1 MNCIV
6 FFTTISYLDDILPLM
21 FELKAANKIS
31 SVVFITSK
39 EKWFDYVKKNVVL
52 YDGIKTLGGRLAYL
66 NKYKNRYL
74 KLLYNIFI
82 LKKYFYSKVL
92 TIESH
97 VGFQKGS
104 RLIAQV
110 LLFNQKYWKGKRVLS
125 QTKNWPMEMHLGF
138 MKNVWSVLGREKSK
152 EQTVKGYDA
161 ILYTH
166 SLEEYEKIID
176 TKIVTNAMIIQ
187 VGYTRV
193 MKEWK
198 SFVNK
203 NIEKYI
209 SREITIP
216 YFFFP
221 LAVTG
226 GAWMKG
232 EKCATGRERLVECL
246 KVFKNYNS
254 EILTVFKPHHKTDL
268 EEFDKILEVSNYTN
282 YIISYLHPTMLI
294 RNARFT
300 FVCSPSALIWEAY
313 YYGCPTV
320 EYADYDERCYQA
332 LKGKTIHTGC
342 VDYFIN
348 RDVKKLKQV
357 AEMLILNNEDVKR
370 TYKRPDNKIPMP
382 NIQEIIMNISNCV
395 LKE

>member
-6 FFTTISYLDDILPLM
+6 FFTATAYLDDILPLI
-21 FELKAANKIS
+21 FEFKKANLIS
-31 SVVFITSK
+31 SVVFISTNK
-39 EKWFDYVKKNVVL
+39 QWFNNIKKNVVL
-52 YDGIKTLGGRLAYL
+52 YDGIRAVGGKMTYL
-66 NKYKNRYL
+66 NKYMNRCINL
-74 KLLYNIFI
+74 IYNVII
-82 LKKYFYSKVL
+82 LREYFYSKVL
-92 TIESH
+92 TIEFH
-97 VGFQKGS
+97 VGLQKGS
-104 RLIAQV
+104 RLKAKV
-110 LLFNQKYWKGKRVLS
+110 LLFNQKYWKGKRILS
-125 QTKNWPMEMHLGF
+125 QTRNWPMEMHLSF

-152 EQTVKGYDA
+152 EETVEGYDA

-166 SLEEYEKIID
+166 SLKEYEQSVG
-176 TKIVTNAMIIQ
+176 TKMITNAKIIQ

-221 LAVTG
+221 LAVTS

-232 EKCATGRERLVECL
+232 EKCATGRERLVKCL
-246 KVFKNYNS
+246 KVFKRYNS

-268 EEFDKILEVSNYTN
+268 REFNKILEDTNYTN
-282 YIISYLHPTMLI
+282 YIISYLHPVMLI

-300 FVCSPSALIWEAY
+300 FVCSPTSLIWEAY
-313 YYGCPTV
+313 YNGCPTV

-348 RDVKKLKQV
+348 RDIDRLKQV
-357 AEMLILNNEDVKR
+357 AEMLVLNNKDVKR
-370 TYKRPDNKIPMP
+370 IHKGHEEKIPMP
-382 NIQEIIMNISNCV
+382 NIQEIIMSFRNFV
-395 LKE
+395 L